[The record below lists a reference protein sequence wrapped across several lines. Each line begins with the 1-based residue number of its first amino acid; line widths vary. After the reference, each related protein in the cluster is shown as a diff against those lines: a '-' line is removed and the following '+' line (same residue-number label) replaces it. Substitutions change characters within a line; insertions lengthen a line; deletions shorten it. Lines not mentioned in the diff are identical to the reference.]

1 MIDLINIKEKY
12 LEKNKGIG
20 LVEILIVTAVLGV
33 GLLAVISF
41 LIYSR
46 GVTFQVARTT
56 EATTLVE
63 EGIEAVRSMR
73 DVSWQTEIINNLDTA
88 TPETYYPVISG
99 VTPNDKWTL
108 TTTDPGVLN
117 NLYTRKVIVEDV
129 GRDGN
134 DDIVSSGGMPDDNTK
149 KVTATVTWTE
159 NGRNKQVQLVAYIT
173 NLLGN

>member
-1 MIDLINIKEKY
+1 MKEKY

-46 GVTFQVARTT
+46 GVTFQVARTV
-56 EATTLVE
+56 EATSIAE
-63 EGIEAVRSMR
+63 EGIEAVRVMR
-73 DVSWQTEIINNLDTA
+73 DDGWTTNIATLDA
-88 TPETYYPVISG
+88 GTPATYYPVVSA
-99 VTPNDKWTL
+99 DKWTL
-108 TTTDPGVLN
+108 TTTDPGPIN
-117 NLYTRKVIVEDV
+117 NLYTRTVVVEQV
-129 GRDGN
+129 GRDGA
-134 DDIVSSGGMPDDNTK
+134 DEILSSGGTIDPNTK

-173 NLLGN
+173 NLLSN

>member
-1 MIDLINIKEKY
+1 MIDLRNIKAKY
-12 LEKNKGIG
+12 LGKSRGIG

-56 EATTLVE
+56 EATTLAE
-63 EGIEAVRSMR
+63 EGIEAVRVMR
-73 DVSWQTEIINNLDTA
+73 DESWNTNIATLDAA
-88 TPETYYPVISG
+88 TPATYYPVISS
-99 VTPNDKWTL
+99 DKWTL
-108 TTTDPGVLN
+108 TTTDPGPIN
-117 NLYTRKVIVEDV
+117 NLYTRTIVVEQV
-129 GRDGN
+129 GRDGA
-134 DDIVSSGGMPDDNTK
+134 DEILSSGGTIDPNTK
-149 KVTATVTWTE
+149 KVTSTVTWTE

>member
-1 MIDLINIKEKY
+1 MI
-12 LEKNKGIG
+12 KNTKGIG

-56 EATTLVE
+56 EATTIAE
-63 EGIEAVRSMR
+63 EGIEVVRSMR
-73 DVSWQTEIINNLDTA
+73 DEGWDSNIVPLISGD
-88 TPETYYPVISG
+88 TYYPSISG
-99 VTPNDKWTL
+99 VNPDDKWTL
-108 TTTDPGVLN
+108 ITTPQPLID
-117 NLYTRKVIVEDV
+117 NLYTRTVVIEDV
-129 GRDGN
+129 GRVAGS
-134 DDIVSSGGMPDDNTK
+134 DDIDPSGGGNPDPNTK
-149 KVTATVTWTE
+149 KVTSTVTWTE